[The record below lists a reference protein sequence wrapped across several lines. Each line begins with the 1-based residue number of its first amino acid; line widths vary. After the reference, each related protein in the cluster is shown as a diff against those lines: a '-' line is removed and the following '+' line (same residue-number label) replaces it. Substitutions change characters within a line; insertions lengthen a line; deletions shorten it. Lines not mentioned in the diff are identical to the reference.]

1 RGVAPDADLIAVRIG
16 KDHGLPNAWL
26 LNAIVSWL
34 DKLAGDRPL
43 VISCSFGG
51 QDGGHDA
58 SLIEERQLLRRMP
71 PNKPRRAICIAAGN
85 EATDRIHV
93 SEALSKD
100 QPAKI
105 TWQSRSRKSSD
116 GRFPESMQIF
126 IDGAGANDV
135 TVTFADGTEAK
146 ALRPFLHGVSNS
158 RVQVIATAG
167 SGTLTLSTTSDRRLR
182 ADVYYSSRDDD
193 RGPM

>member
-1 RGVAPDADLIAVRIG
+1 
-16 KDHGLPNAWL
+16 
-26 LNAIVSWL
+26 
-34 DKLAGDRPL
+34 
-43 VISCSFGG
+43 
-51 QDGGHDA
+51 
-58 SLIEERQLLRRMP
+58 MP
-71 PNKPRRAICIAAGN
+71 QNEPRRAICIAAGN

-193 RGPM
+193 RGPMGQLVNASNGNQIGTPSTSPGAITVGSYDFNDLLFEPDGNWYSYKSATGDQM